1 MRTATRAYLKHGVG
15 SNAGLYQSV
24 PFMSKRDFA
33 QLEQDLD
40 QAVSRSKET
49 KDPKLRR
56 DLLVELPL
64 LLFEA
69 DRLLLEMPD

>member
-1 MRTATRAYLKHGVG
+1 
-15 SNAGLYQSV
+15 
-24 PFMSKRDFA
+24 MSKRDFA

-40 QAVSRSKET
+40 QAVSRPKET